1 MVGDMVK
8 PLENTSGS
16 RRVAA
21 HRSGLGRP
29 GPLTRHRLTGLEG
42 YLGRLAVCRLV

>member
-1 MVGDMVK
+1 MVK

-16 RRVAA
+16 RRAAAQVRLGEAGAVA
-21 HRSGLGRP
+21 
-29 GPLTRHRLTGLEG
+29 RHRLTGLEG